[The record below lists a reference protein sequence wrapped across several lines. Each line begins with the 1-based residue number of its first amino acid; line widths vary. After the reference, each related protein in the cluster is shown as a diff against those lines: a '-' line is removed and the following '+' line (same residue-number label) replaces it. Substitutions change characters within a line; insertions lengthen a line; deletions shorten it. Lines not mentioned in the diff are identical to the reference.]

1 MHKGAEVVARTIR
14 GMILDWIR
22 YTDPVSE
29 STSRQLASALVR
41 SARIRAH
48 LSVPQLAVS
57 SGVSRSVIYDIEAGR
72 RQPSLPVLQKV
83 LSGSGL
89 ELRLQLEPIDRE
101 DELLL
106 EAYEQ
111 LDDEGR
117 RRTDDRHA
125 RNVAAF
131 TSASRAE

>member
-1 MHKGAEVVARTIR
+1 MAAETSLRTIR
-14 GMILDWIR
+14 GTIPDWIR
-22 YTDPVSE
+22 YTDSVSE

-131 TSASRAE
+131 TSASRTE

>member
-1 MHKGAEVVARTIR
+1 M
-14 GMILDWIR
+14 
-22 YTDPVSE
+22 SE

-48 LSVPQLAVS
+48 LSVPQLAVL
-57 SGVSRSVIYDIEAGR
+57 SGVSRSVIYDIEARR

-117 RRTDDRHA
+117 LRADDRHA

-131 TSASRAE
+131 TTAARAE